1 MILPSVF
8 ESYQVNRRNGWEVSS
23 EVYYTIYWSLWC
35 SRKSALAVEVYRS
48 NDSLSAGGG
57 MSLLALLLRNRNI
70 WEATILYSINFS
82 WSIEIEI
89 TEVYV
94 YRLSVQAS
102 LSLKRNFTVQ
112 SKTSLMRSTIGQTVS
127 YPSRSFD
134 FEIPPIKCG
143 GPWGTELQELHKL
156 RQLSCIMKHARCAIL
171 RICSKSNVY
180 RLKFRG
186 FMIQL
191 KLNCVLLE
199 QCIQQYL

>member
-1 MILPSVF
+1 MIPPSVF

-23 EVYYTIYWSLWC
+23 EVYYTIYWSLSC

-94 YRLSVQAS
+94 YRLSVQTILPWEGTS
-102 LSLKRNFTVQ
+102 PCSRNHLCCAVP
-112 SKTSLMRSTIGQTVS
+112 L
-127 YPSRSFD
+127 D
-134 FEIPPIKCG
+134 
-143 GPWGTELQELHKL
+143 
-156 RQLSCIMKHARCAIL
+156 RQYHIL
-171 RICSKSNVY
+171 LVHLTSKSRLSNVV
-180 RLKFRG
+180 G
-186 FMIQL
+186 
-191 KLNCVLLE
+191 LE
-199 QCIQQYL
+199 GWSFKNSIHWGSYHA